1 MEFNRQEYWIGLPFP
16 TPVDLPGPG
25 IKPTSLASPALA
37 AGFFTTLTPGKP
49 ISLLSHS
56 IFHSL

>member
-56 IFHSL
+56 IFRSL